1 MSNEIMNFD
10 LTVNSGSIIKVIGV
24 GGGGGNAVNHMYH
37 QGIRDVDFMVCNTDA
52 QALINSPV
60 PYKVQLGSSLT
71 EGRGAGNKP
80 ETGRESAI
88 ENIEDVKK
96 VLRNNTKMVFITA
109 GMGGGTGTGG
119 APVIAEA
126 ARELGILTVGIVTIP
141 FRNEGRRRI
150 KQAVEGIASMEKHV
164 DSLLIINNERIREM
178 YGDSKISD
186 AFAKADNIL
195 TTAAKGIAE
204 IITVPGYINV
214 DFADVETVM
223 RNSGV
228 ALMGTGIASGVNRA
242 VIAVEEALNSPLLNN
257 NDIMGARN
265 ILLNITSGIEEITM
279 DEIGDI
285 TDFVQEKAGNSA
297 DLIWGNGVDETLG
310 DKISVTII
318 ATGFSTS
325 SIPEMVI
332 NQNTEKTYHTLQ
344 DDAPDFM
351 AKPKIET
358 KVSMENELY
367 GSKNVKQKTF
377 EFEINSGGFDEFE
390 ELYGNQGKKEYSAA
404 SEPLDFTQT
413 SEETVDELENIPA
426 YRRKNSKF
434 FSFKKK
440 VDEKFSRFS
449 ISPDENNNVVLRD
462 NNSYLHDNVD

>member
-1 MSNEIMNFD
+1 
-10 LTVNSGSIIKVIGV
+10 
-24 GGGGGNAVNHMYH
+24 
-37 QGIRDVDFMVCNTDA
+37 
-52 QALINSPV
+52 
-60 PYKVQLGSSLT
+60 
-71 EGRGAGNKP
+71 
-80 ETGRESAI
+80 
-88 ENIEDVKK
+88 
-96 VLRNNTKMVFITA
+96 
-109 GMGGGTGTGG
+109 MGGGTGTGG
-119 APVIAEA
+119 APVIAQA

-150 KQAVEGIASMEKHV
+150 KQAVEGIAAMEKHV
-164 DSLLIINNERIREM
+164 DSLLVINNERIREM

-228 ALMGTGIASGVNRA
+228 ALMGTGVASGVNRA
-242 VIAVEEALNSPLLNN
+242 VIAVEQALNSPLLNN

-297 DLIWGNGVDETLG
+297 DLIWGNGVDESLG

-332 NQNTEKTYHTLQ
+332 NKNQEKTYHTLL
-344 DDAPDFM
+344 DDASDII
-351 AKPKIET
+351 PKT
-358 KVSMENELY
+358 KTEVKSSVENELY

-377 EFEINSGGFDEFE
+377 EFEINTGGYDEFE
-390 ELYGNQGKKEYSAA
+390 ELYGNNHSKKESYGEAA
-404 SEPLDFTQT
+404 EPVDFAQT
-413 SEETVDELENIPA
+413 SEEAVDELENIPA
-426 YRRKNSKF
+426 YRRKNSKL